1 MQLTQ
6 EQLDQYK
13 KIYFNKYWFE
23 ISDAEAL
30 KQWISLINFMK
41 TVLKNDKK

>member
-13 KIYFNKYWFE
+13 KIYFDKYWVE

-30 KQWISLINFMK
+30 KQWLALVSFMK
-41 TVLKNDKK
+41 TVLKDEMK

>member
-13 KIYFNKYWFE
+13 KIYFNKYWVE

-30 KQWISLINFMK
+30 KQWLALLNFMK